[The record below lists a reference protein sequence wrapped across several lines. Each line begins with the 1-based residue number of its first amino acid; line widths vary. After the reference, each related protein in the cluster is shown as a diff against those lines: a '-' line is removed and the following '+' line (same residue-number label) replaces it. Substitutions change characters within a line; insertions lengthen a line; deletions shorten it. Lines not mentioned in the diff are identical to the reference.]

1 MVETTAARLLLLL
14 SLFQS
19 RREWPG
25 AALAQRLAVSP
36 RTVRRDVER
45 LRALGYPVHVTKGPG
60 GAYRLGAGARLPP
73 LLFDDDQALAIAVA
87 LQTAPVTVA
96 GIAEAADRALATIR
110 QVLPTSLRHR
120 IDAVRVTAIDN
131 AWDFAAPPVAPDLL
145 LALGTAIRHH
155 SVLTFAYASATPPPD
170 PTPTA
175 PPVTA
180 PPPSEAASTGPAAT
194 APPPSDPPPSH
205 PTAVARRVEPHQL
218 AVWSGRWYLLAWD
231 IGRGA
236 WAAFRVDRIALG
248 PATAARFTPRPL
260 PSTDPTAFIT
270 GELDRGDTPDHWPC
284 RGQVLLDAPAAVIAR
299 WAPGGALVEKVGPN
313 RCRLTLGAW
322 SWTGLAALFGTFGS
336 DIEVVG
342 PRELATACATL
353 ARRYAAASR
362 CLPDPAAGRA
372 PDPAAGTVVRE

>member
-45 LRALGYPVHVTKGPG
+45 LRSLGYPVHVTKGPG

-96 GIAEAADRALATIR
+96 GIGEAAGRALATIR
-110 QVLPTSLRHR
+110 QVLPTPLRHR

-131 AWDFAAPPVAPDLL
+131 AWDFAAPPVTPGLL
-145 LALGTAIRHH
+145 LALGTAIRNH
-155 SVLTFAYASATPPPD
+155 SVLAFAYASATPPPEAALAAPPATD
-170 PTPTA
+170 PT
-175 PPVTA
+175 
-180 PPPSEAASTGPAAT
+180 
-194 APPPSDPPPSH
+194 PSH
-205 PTAVARRVEPHQL
+205 PTARERRVEPHQL
-218 AVWSGRWYLLAWD
+218 AVWSGRWYLLGWD
-231 IGRGA
+231 LGRGA

-260 PSTDPTAFIT
+260 PSTDPAAFIT

-284 RGQVLLDAPAAVIAR
+284 RGEVLLDAPAAVIAR
-299 WAPGGALVEKVGPN
+299 WAPGGALVEEVGPN

-342 PRELATACATL
+342 PPELAAACATL

-362 CLPDPAAGRA
+362 CLPDPAAGRMPDPA
-372 PDPAAGTVVRE
+372 ARRTPDPAAGRAAPG